1 MKVGMLGGRTS
12 ILGFRALGVDTF
24 TVPRPQDAPEVFGR
38 IELSD
43 YAVLFITEPVYE
55 VLKEDLASLEGRPLP
70 VVTVIPAVTS
80 TGGVGLSE
88 LKALVERAVGTDVLM
103 R

>member
-24 TVPRPQDAPEVFGR
+24 TVPRPQDAPGVFSG
-38 IELSD
+38 IDLAG
-43 YAVLFITEPVYE
+43 YVVLFVTEPVYE
-55 VLKEDLASLEGRPLP
+55 VLKKEPGALEERELP
-70 VVTVIPAVTS
+70 VITVIPAVTS
-80 TGGVGLSE
+80 EGGVGLRE
-88 LKALVERAVGTDVLM
+88 LKALVERAVGTDVLL